1 MRRAIFPARKPDRSF
16 CVEISFLVAGNLHSD
31 LALRIQAWICD
42 DWMPRNHTWT
52 REWEGA
58 GGKISRVEVLHYDSE
73 FMAPPEF
80 VLIGDRELQLRLRG
94 KKTAKFWRDW
104 VVSRILT
111 ELRMEFP
118 EVELGKPFNSRN
130 CAE

>member
-1 MRRAIFPARKPDRSF
+1 
-16 CVEISFLVAGNLHSD
+16 
-31 LALRIQAWICD
+31 
-42 DWMPRNHTWT
+42 
-52 REWEGA
+52 
-58 GGKISRVEVLHYDSE
+58 
-73 FMAPPEF
+73 MAPPEF

-130 CAE
+130 YAE